1 VLDPGVP
8 CRDGDGAAVG
18 VPDEHD
24 LRQAQGVEQ
33 SRGGGDLLG
42 KPEVGADMARL
53 GMCASKSL
61 NQAAFGMPAR

>member
-1 VLDPGVP
+1 
-8 CRDGDGAAVG
+8 